1 MDAKEMG
8 EISLKLMK
16 YKLEK
21 EGTNLLNPEAVKRA
35 LGNMSKD
42 TGIPVEKLK
51 EYFRTI
57 MTELVNKSFA

>member
-21 EGTNLLNPEAVKRA
+21 EGTHLLSPEAVKRS
-35 LGNMSKD
+35 LGNVSKD

-51 EYFRTI
+51 EYLRI
-57 MTELVNKSFA
+57 IIAELLNKSFA